1 VHRSEPGGGR
11 AFGGEVR
18 GVARIRRVDLS
29 KPPSL
34 VTRIMSRLALTRGAR
49 LISRRIG
56 WRLDPI
62 LLRLTGGRLSTTVVI
77 PTGVLETRGRHC
89 GHRRRNAVIYVPDG
103 DGVVIAASNA
113 GAACHPDWFHN
124 LSAAPE
130 VTFNGIPM
138 VAAAIGD
145 PTEQA
150 RLWPLADRVFPGFAA
165 YRREAAEAG
174 RSIPLIRLSPSAP
187 GGGGAA
193 S

>member
-1 VHRSEPGGGR
+1 M
-11 AFGGEVR
+11 
-18 GVARIRRVDLS
+18 DLS

-34 VTRIMSRLALTRGAR
+34 VTRVMSRLALTRGAR
-49 LISRRIG
+49 FVSRRVG

-77 PTGVLETRGRHC
+77 PAGVLETRGRHS
-89 GHRRRNAVIYVPDG
+89 GHRRRNAVIYLPDG
-103 DGVVIAASNA
+103 NGVVIAASNA
-113 GAACHPDWFHN
+113 GAPSHPDWFHN
-124 LSAAPE
+124 LSADPL
-130 VTFNGIPM
+130 VTFNGVPM
-138 VAAAIGD
+138 VAAGIGD

-174 RSIPLIRLSPSAP
+174 RSIPLVRLSPRAP
-187 GGGGAA
+187 GGDGAA